1 MVVIVSFDSLIKIKK
16 LVWFAVLSPQKF
28 KISLTKSTNKKKIQS
43 QMGATGYSKSNI
55 SHPNPKIGS
64 AQKSILLIFDVI
76 GQETRNFQV
85 ADKLFWILIWLG
97 LGLGLD
103 LEFVLTHTRNWFSGL
118 LYYCDYLVIWFMDR
132 FLPLISLFLSACYA
146 MFAFGF
152 TWQHTQSH
160 TVLVL

>member
-1 MVVIVSFDSLIKIKK
+1 
-16 LVWFAVLSPQKF
+16 
-28 KISLTKSTNKKKIQS
+28 
-43 QMGATGYSKSNI
+43 MGATGYSKSNI

-85 ADKLFWILIWLG
+85 ADKLFWIWIWLG

-132 FLPLISLFLSACYA
+132 FLPLISLFLSLLPCYVCIW
-146 MFAFGF
+146 FHL
-152 TWQHTQSH
+152 TTH
-160 TVLVL
+160 TVTHSFGLVSPYGLPGKVWFKFSGHCGCFSL